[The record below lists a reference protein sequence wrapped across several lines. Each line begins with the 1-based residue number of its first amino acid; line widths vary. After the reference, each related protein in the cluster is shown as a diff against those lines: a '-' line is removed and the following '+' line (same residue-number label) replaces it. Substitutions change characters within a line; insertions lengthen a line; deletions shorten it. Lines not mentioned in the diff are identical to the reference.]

1 MKRIII
7 VAGVFAALCM
17 STGCRTYSG
26 GDKNPDPWRSV
37 GPIPLPPET
46 EAPPETVGAA
56 LSVEQMV
63 ELEQTLQV
71 GKNQA
76 VRCYEDELERRGNKN
91 LAGSVM
97 LKIQIGSGG
106 SALKIDVADVSTL
119 KVQAVYDCV
128 VEAAMGW
135 EYPKHDRTYWHTTT
149 FNLDP
154 AY

>member
-1 MKRIII
+1 MKHIMIMAM
-7 VAGVFAALCM
+7 VLAALLA
-17 STGCRTYSG
+17 GCRTYSG

-37 GPIPLPPET
+37 GPIPPPPPT
-46 EAPPETVGAA
+46 EAPPETEGQA

-63 ELEQTLQV
+63 EIEQTLQV
-71 GKNQA
+71 GQNQA

-97 LKIQIGSGG
+97 LKIKIGPDGK
-106 SALKIDVADVSTL
+106 ALGIEVGEISTL
-119 KVQAVYDCV
+119 KVKAVQECI

-135 EYPKHDRTYWHTTT
+135 EYPRHDRVYWHTAT